1 MHGTS
6 YRLNAETVG
15 IVSENQQRLTVLIPY
30 GAVVTAINGLGNRT
44 VDVMWDD
51 KTVTVF
57 TEDLRARGEL
67 VPSNRLGPE
76 EKRSKMF
83 PSGRSSPPLP

>member
-6 YRLNAETVG
+6 YRLTAETVG

-30 GAVVTAINGLGNRT
+30 GAVVTAINGLVNSSRM
-44 VDVMWDD
+44 VDVMWDG
-51 KTVTVF
+51 KTIAIF

-67 VPSNRLGPE
+67 VAVKVAAGSI
-76 EKRSKMF
+76 
-83 PSGRSSPPLP
+83 